1 MHESSKQNLEEIGA
15 ISLADLVDRRA
26 ELLAELAV
34 NGEEQGRLFTALREG
49 GVSYKYYSLTS
60 DLLVQGEQRLGA
72 DIKQIDRVI
81 RLMAEQ
87 GIRAIEE
94 HLGASISDSRN
105 PE

>member
-1 MHESSKQNLEEIGA
+1 MHESSKRNLEEIKA

-87 GIRAIEE
+87 GIRATEAYFSAGTDDL
-94 HLGASISDSRN
+94 HS